1 MKDSYMNIN
10 LKILNKAK
18 KFLSLTVAIL
28 GCAVCLNLLTACQS
42 ADKTESYFNSE
53 YFSDASFTYDTVKNE
68 TTIVFK
74 ADVENNTVFNIKD
87 FEVKFGIYNNG
98 DLVSLSSYKF
108 DTSIKHG
115 KEKSGAFSIVVSG
128 KADGIK
134 FVYWSANYASFW
146 GTYKGWLITT
156 IILSV
161 VLTIVTAVIVCAND
175 LDFDD
180 LLDFFEDC
188 KGALIPIVGI
198 FVIWGTAFG
207 IFSSWVPVCIV
218 GGGILAYALI
228 SLGICGIKSVV
239 D

>member
-1 MKDSYMNIN
+1 MKDSYMNNN
-10 LKILNKAK
+10 LKILDKAK
-18 KFLSLTVAIL
+18 KFFSLAAIVL
-28 GCAVCLNLLTACQS
+28 VCVVCLNILTACQT
-42 ADKTESYFNSE
+42 ADKSESYFNSE

-98 DLVSLSSYKF
+98 DLVSLSPYKF

-115 KEKSGAFSIVVSG
+115 KERSGVFSIVVSG

-134 FVYWSANYASFW
+134 FVYWSANYDSFW
-146 GTYKGWLITT
+146 KTYKWWMIPT
-156 IILSV
+156 IIISV
-161 VLTIVTAVIVCAND
+161 VLTIITAVIICAND

-188 KGALIPIVGI
+188 KGALIPFAGV
-198 FVIWGTAFG
+198 FVIWGVAFG